1 LTTPALVHLHRP
13 GAPRAT
19 AGHALLARQFRV
31 VPVES
36 GADAAAVV
44 KAIDALG
51 LDTFN
56 LIATSDTAVVA
67 LAVAALVPSRVPAL
81 VLEAPPPLAAGACP
95 ETPTLVVVGTA
106 DAVVPPATERTYT
119 ERLPNAH
126 LVFVYDAGHDVS
138 ADRPEAFAEVV
149 IDFLERREAFVIN
162 RSQTVIH
169 P

>member
-1 LTTPALVHLHRP
+1 MTTPALVHLHRP
-13 GAPRAT
+13 GATRAT

-56 LIATSDTAVVA
+56 LIATSDTAAVA
-67 LAVAALVPSRVPAL
+67 LAVAARLPSRVPAL
-81 VLEAPPPLAAGACP
+81 VLEAPPPLDSGACP
-95 ETPTLVVVGTA
+95 DTPTLVVVGTT
-106 DAVVPPATERTYT
+106 DAVVPAATGRTYN

-138 ADRPEAFAEVV
+138 NDRPEAFAEVV